1 MIKTI
6 SGIVIVAVVIF
17 VAWLVFKEW
26 NKFDTGND
34 IKEQEAAAA
43 LVVNPQTLPGMP
55 NGLEQSYGMAEKAG
69 ATGIRNWLKL
79 YGDSVQDPRRAW
91 IELDYTVLIART
103 DPVEAKKIFADIKE
117 RIPTNSPVYPRVR
130 QLQKTYE

>member
-6 SGIVIVAVVIF
+6 SGIVILAVVIF

-34 IKEQEAAAA
+34 IKEQETAAA

-55 NGLEQSYGMAEKAG
+55 GGLEQSYSQAEQAG
-69 ATGIRNWLKL
+69 ATGIKNWLKL

-91 IELDYTVLIART
+91 IELDYTVLIARE
-103 DPVEAKKIFADIKE
+103 DPVEAKKIFADVKD
-117 RIPTNSPVYPRVR
+117 RTSTNSPVYPRIKR
-130 QLQKTYE
+130 LEKTYE

>member
-6 SGIVIVAVVIF
+6 IGIVVAVAVIF
-17 VAWLVFKEW
+17 VGWLIFKEW

-43 LVVNPQTLPGMP
+43 LVVNPQSLPGMP
-55 NGLEQSYGMAEKAG
+55 NNLEQSYGMAQTAG
-69 ATGIRNWLKL
+69 ATGLKNWLKL

-91 IELDYTVLIART
+91 IELDYMVLIART